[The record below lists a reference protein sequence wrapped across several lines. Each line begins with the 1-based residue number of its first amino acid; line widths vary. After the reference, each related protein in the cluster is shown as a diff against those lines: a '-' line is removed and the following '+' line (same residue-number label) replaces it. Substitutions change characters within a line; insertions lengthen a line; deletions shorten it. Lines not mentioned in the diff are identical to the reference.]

1 MACEFVSLGVL
12 HSCASAVG
20 RPTGWVDEHENGVRA
35 GRGATGARG
44 ARNLPYD
51 MRTHQAAGV
60 ATSPAAVGPRI
71 TRGAARVAQLLF
83 SRKF

>member
-1 MACEFVSLGVL
+1 MACGFMRLGVL
-12 HSCASAVG
+12 HSCASAAV
-20 RPTGWVDEHENGVRA
+20 RPTCWVVEHGNGVRA
-35 GRGATGARG
+35 GRGAAGARG
-44 ARNLPYD
+44 ARYLPCD
-51 MRTHQAAGV
+51 MRAHMAAGV